1 MGVDEIAVFMSAS
14 ETHNQKNI
22 AKSIS
27 ATLPVLEEVVRGAK
41 QENKKTRAYVSTV
54 FGCPYEGEI
63 SPENVLSIGDALFEM
78 DIDEISLGD
87 TIGVANPLE

>member
-1 MGVDEIAVFMSAS
+1 M
-14 ETHNQKNI
+14 
-22 AKSIS
+22 
-27 ATLPVLEEVVRGAK
+27 PVLEEVVRGAK